1 MDLAGLYSMVPSGTR
16 QSHFQVISRTHWD
29 PFQVNSIDCGMDSF
43 LGGGGLFTVAV
54 QTPAEQL
61 ELMETLIR
69 WANSGWL
76 AAMLVPVFAL
86 AASVRM

>member
-1 MDLAGLYSMVPSGTR
+1 
-16 QSHFQVISRTHWD
+16 
-29 PFQVNSIDCGMDSF
+29 MDSF

-61 ELMETLIR
+61 ELMETLVR